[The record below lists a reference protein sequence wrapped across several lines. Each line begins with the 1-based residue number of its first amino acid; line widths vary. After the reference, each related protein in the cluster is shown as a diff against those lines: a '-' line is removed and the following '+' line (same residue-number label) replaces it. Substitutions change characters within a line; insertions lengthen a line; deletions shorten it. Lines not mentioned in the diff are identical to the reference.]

1 VLLVTEI
8 GWFVK
13 ERLLGDRLTVV
24 EVPVPLRLR
33 DWGLPLA
40 LSVKLTEADRLPVA
54 AGSNVTLI
62 VQLAPAATELPQV
75 FVWAKSP
82 GLAPVSAM
90 LERLKAALPPL
101 VRVAVRTPLVVL
113 TDWLPNE
120 RLLVDRLAVAEVPV
134 PPRLRDWGLPLA
146 LSVKLTE
153 ADRLPPA
160 VGSNVTLIV
169 QLAPAAT
176 ELPQVFVW
184 AKSPGLAPVSAMPER
199 LKAALP
205 PLVRVAVTIPLLVL
219 TDWLPNERL
228 AGERL
233 TAAAV
238 PVPERLTVW
247 GLPAELSA
255 TLSNAVRLPLA
266 AGVKVMLNVQVDPA
280 GSELPQLLVWAKSP
294 GLAPVIVTLEMLR
307 APVPALSKVAVP
319 APLVVPTGRLPR
331 ARLPGERPAA
341 GVAPATPTPSRLT
354 FLRPAAPVEMLS
366 VAKRVPVVLGR
377 KVRLIVQ
384 LAPAASDVPQLLDCP
399 NLLAFVPE
407 TARLVIDK
415 DPLPVFSRVTFL
427 AGLVVLTTT
436 DPKVTLLADTPHNP
450 RLRGAD
456 EAAVLEAERTA
467 SAIIVARRIP
477 VIWRAWRNAQAGTT
491 NCPSLWNLRD

>member
-1 VLLVTEI
+1 M
-8 GWFVK
+8 
-13 ERLLGDRLTVV
+13 
-24 EVPVPLRLR
+24 
-33 DWGLPLA
+33 A
-40 LSVKLTEADRLPVA
+40 LSVKLTEADRLP
-54 AGSNVTLI
+54 L
-62 VQLAPAATELPQV
+62 
-75 FVWAKSP
+75 
-82 GLAPVSAM
+82 
-90 LERLKAALPPL
+90 
-101 VRVAVRTPLVVL
+101 
-113 TDWLPNE
+113 
-120 RLLVDRLAVAEVPV
+120 
-134 PPRLRDWGLPLA
+134 
-146 LSVKLTE
+146 
-153 ADRLPPA
+153 A

-169 QLAPAAT
+169 QLAPAPT
-176 ELPQVFVW
+176 ELPQVLVC

-199 LKAALP
+199 FKAALP

-354 FLRPAAPVEMLS
+354 LLRPPQPPVEMLS
-366 VAKRVPVVLGR
+366 VAKRVPVVLGQ

-384 LAPAASDVPQLLDCP
+384 LAPAFSELPQLLDCA
-399 NLLAFVPE
+399 NLLAYVPE
-407 TARLVIDK
+407 MARLEIDK
-415 DPLPVFSRVTFL
+415 DPLPVFSRVTCW
-427 AGLVVLTTT
+427 AELVVLITTE
-436 DPKVTLLADTPHNP
+436 PNPTLLVETPTAP
-450 RLRGAD
+450 WLCTIEKAT
-456 EAAVLEAERTA
+456 VLEAERTA
-467 SAIIVARRIP
+467 SAIMVVRRIP
-477 VIWRAWRNAQAGTT
+477 VFRRAWRNAQAGTT